1 MKNKNEVKTAD
12 GYTYEQVDEAAKVIQ
27 AYYTKLAERT
37 AETNPK
43 MSKDFNFIRLEMRNL
58 RQWTMSQGL
67 KACSSNQIPIY

>member
-37 AETNPK
+37 TKTNPK

-58 RQWTMSQGL
+58 RQFCL
-67 KACSSNQIPIY
+67 RD